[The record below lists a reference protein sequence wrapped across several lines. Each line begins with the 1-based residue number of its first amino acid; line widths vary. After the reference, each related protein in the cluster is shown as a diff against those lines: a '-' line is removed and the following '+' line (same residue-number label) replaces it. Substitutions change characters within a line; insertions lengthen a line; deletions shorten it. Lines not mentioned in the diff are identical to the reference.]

1 MFKYFVSYVYNK
13 GFGNSETVT
22 NYKIQ
27 TFKDIKSITEKIE
40 EDGNLKDVLI
50 LNFIELKGKNNGR
63 KIKEQMGNMIV
74 CGRHKGKLLEQN
86 IILTKRINKAIEY
99 LESTPSIFE
108 AKEDWNTDLLKIL
121 KGENN

>member
-50 LNFIELKGKNNGR
+50 LNFIELKGKNNGSKF
-63 KIKEQMGNMIV
+63 KISKEN
-74 CGRHKGKLLEQN
+74 
-86 IILTKRINKAIEY
+86 
-99 LESTPSIFE
+99 
-108 AKEDWNTDLLKIL
+108 
-121 KGENN
+121 

>member
-40 EDGNLKDVLI
+40 EDENLKDVLI
-50 LNFIELKGKNNGR
+50 LNFIELK
-63 KIKEQMGNMIV
+63 
-74 CGRHKGKLLEQN
+74 
-86 IILTKRINKAIEY
+86 
-99 LESTPSIFE
+99 
-108 AKEDWNTDLLKIL
+108 
-121 KGENN
+121 